1 MGANRRK
8 AGQVM
13 PNRNATGGGVR
24 GRAFSVPEGG
34 VGASVSQVG
43 SATWTAETPA
53 ADRVSGPLPRCPPK
67 MEFLLGNPFSTP
79 VGQCLGKAARRAG
92 VWVGDGGAGED
103 CGPLWGTGATS
114 RAGHPCRRA
123 CAYGQAGPAHDAS
136 DILPGGARRPNLDL
150 KMLHASLPIRA
161 QPFLTP

>member
-92 VWVGDGGAGED
+92 IRVGDGGAGED
-103 CGPLWGTGATS
+103 CRASVGHWCHFSGWASLSSGLCS
-114 RAGHPCRRA
+114 RAGWACSRR
-123 CAYGQAGPAHDAS
+123 Q
-136 DILPGGARRPNLDL
+136 
-150 KMLHASLPIRA
+150 
-161 QPFLTP
+161 